1 MTAHPASSG
10 SPARM
15 VELSRDEALK
25 LLGTVHLGRVA
36 FTDQAL
42 PAIRPVNHLVDDGDI
57 IVRTHG
63 GSALLAR
70 ALQSE
75 VVAYEADEIDAAT
88 RTGWSVVVTGT
99 ATRVTDPGALI
110 RYERLLM
117 PWVDAEMGQVVRIR
131 PEIVS
136 GYRLVGVARTRR
148 R

>member
-1 MTAHPASSG
+1 MTAHPSPSG
-10 SPARM
+10 SPAGM

-36 FTDQAL
+36 FTEQAL

-63 GSALLAR
+63 GSALLGR

-99 ATRVTDPGALI
+99 ATRVTDRGALT
-110 RYERLLM
+110 RYQSLLM
-117 PWVDAEMGQVVRIR
+117 PWVGAEMGQVVRIR

-136 GYRLVGVARTRR
+136 GYRLAGVTRT
-148 R
+148 

>member
-1 MTAHPASSG
+1 MTTPTAQTVPA
-10 SPARM
+10 
-15 VELSRDEALK
+15 
-25 LLGTVHLGRVA
+25 
-36 FTDQAL
+36 TDQAL

-63 GSALLAR
+63 GSALLGR

-99 ATRVTDPGALI
+99 ATRVTDRGALT
-110 RYERLLM
+110 RYQSLLM
-117 PWVDAEMGQVVRIR
+117 PWVGAEMGQVVRIR

-136 GYRLVGVARTRR
+136 GYRLAGVTRT
-148 R
+148 